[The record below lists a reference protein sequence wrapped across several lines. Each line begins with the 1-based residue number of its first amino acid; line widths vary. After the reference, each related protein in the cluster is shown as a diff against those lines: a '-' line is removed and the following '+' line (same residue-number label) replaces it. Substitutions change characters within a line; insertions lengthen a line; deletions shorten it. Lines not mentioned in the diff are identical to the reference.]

1 VVVSTKR
8 TISVRN
14 MGHTLNIPIVRSIIL
29 PLYDISFFIFAI
41 SRNVW
46 KRLITLGVRGKSG
59 EYFAV
64 LKGAPLGA
72 GGVPGLLRRRRGGVE
87 IL

>member
-1 VVVSTKR
+1 VTY
-8 TISVRN
+8 ISKVRRKN
-14 MGHTLNIPIVRSIIL
+14 GN
-29 PLYDISFFIFAI
+29 IFA
-41 SRNVW
+41 
-46 KRLITLGVRGKSG
+46 
-59 EYFAV
+59 F

>member
-1 VVVSTKR
+1 MGVVVSTKR

-41 SRNVW
+41 SRNPYNI
-46 KRLITLGVRGKSG
+46 LIHLSLEGKVGIFLQS
-59 EYFAV
+59 
-64 LKGAPLGA
+64 
-72 GGVPGLLRRRRGGVE
+72 
-87 IL
+87 